1 MKRLI
6 LLAIMYGKHFESMYT
21 GSMVGIGAIPFA
33 VWGYVISHQRPP
45 RFEVELNPIILAT
58 IIGEEAGDIEKA
70 IAMFCEPDLK
80 SRTEEMQG
88 RKLERLGPFLFRV
101 VNGARYDAIRSNEE
115 RKAYWREQKQKARDA
130 EKDENPKA
138 EVKPPADKSPPT
150 ISPAMQIYDAYPRKL
165 ARGDALKAIEKAL
178 KKMEFAKLL
187 AVTQAY
193 AAAMQGE
200 DFKFVPYPASWFNA
214 EHYFD
219 DPAMWK
225 CKPADNN
232 GAASVF
238 EIKTVL
244 EAKEKAIQTL
254 KNQHATETALGMEW
268 DSDESMLAHKQLRI
282 EVKQLAAKLAAKL

>member
-1 MKRLI
+1 MKRFTETNKWRDAWFRRLSAGAKLVWIYLTENCDSVGMIEIDLGLLSSDCGMKITAEHLGELSSRLQKISAGRFFIPKFIPFQYGELSEKCPPHKTVLRLI
-6 LLAIMYGKHFESMYT
+6 EIHQLRKSGLVYLHPT
-21 GSMVGIGAIPFA
+21 GSDYKP
-33 VWGYVISHQRPP
+33 
-45 RFEVELNPIILAT
+45 ELP
-58 IIGEEAGDIEKA
+58 
-70 IAMFCEPDLK
+70 
-80 SRTEEMQG
+80 
-88 RKLERLGPFLFRV
+88 V
-101 VNGARYDAIRSNEE
+101 
-115 RKAYWREQKQKARDA
+115 
-130 EKDENPKA
+130 ENPPPD
-138 EVKPPADKSPPT
+138 KPPT
-150 ISPAMQIYDAYPRKL
+150 LSPAMQIYDAYPRKL

-200 DFKFVPYPASWFNA
+200 DFKFVPYPANWYNA